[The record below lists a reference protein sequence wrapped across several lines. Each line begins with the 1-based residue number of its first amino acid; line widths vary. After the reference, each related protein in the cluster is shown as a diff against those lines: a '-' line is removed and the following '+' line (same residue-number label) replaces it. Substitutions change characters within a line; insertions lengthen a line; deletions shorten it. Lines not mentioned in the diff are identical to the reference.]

1 MPTINQLVRKGR
13 ITPEEKSKSRALHSC
28 PQRRGVCLQVMTRT
42 PKKPNS
48 ALRKVAKVR
57 LTNGEE
63 VIAYIGGEGRAV
75 LFSRDLQPVIG
86 LRGEIPVL
94 QITGA
99 DHHQGGCLYPSEG
112 VDALPGGDT
121 ESLGGV

>member
-1 MPTINQLVRKGR
+1 MERVLSAEKPYLPFLAHLPALQVGNLHRPRCGYSAESGICRRKGFVTQFR
-13 ITPEEKSKSRALHSC
+13 D
-28 PQRRGVCLQVMTRT
+28 
-42 PKKPNS
+42 
-48 ALRKVAKVR
+48 
-57 LTNGEE
+57 
-63 VIAYIGGEGRAV
+63 GGEGRAV